1 MCYQALRPPVL
12 KAYMK
17 TLSAVFVIGIPA
29 SAIALVGALV
39 MGNYKMDMS
48 QGAPVAATAAKKPAD
63 IERGSTPDAGDD
75 DDDEEVR
82 EKENHDAPPLDARH
96 NKSSSP
102 PPVATE
108 GSSTA

>member
-1 MCYQALRPPVL
+1 
-12 KAYMK
+12 MK

-29 SAIALVGALV
+29 SAIALFGALV

-63 IERGSTPDAGDD
+63 IEKGSTPNAGDDD

-82 EKENHDAPPLDARH
+82 EKENPDAPPLDARRD
-96 NKSSSP
+96 KSSSP
-102 PPVATE
+102 QPPVATE